1 MEKSFETI
9 VKVDQRNILLVKFS
23 TYEKNNFVRLLIR
36 NQVRGNYLATILTK
50 HQLKE
55 TCKEILEALK

>member
-50 HQLKE
+50 DQLKE